1 MNEKVRLLR
10 EVGSV
15 VASDGGIPER
25 RTGTTE
31 SGPAD
36 SAPVTEQEALARVD
50 ELRAELALLRTILAL
65 TSARIAYVARD
76 GRILRATPAFARAAG
91 VEPGE
96 LIGRTIEQTKLPVEA
111 RQRVE
116 ALRAVVVDS
125 GKPARTTV
133 SVTHEGIT
141 RDTELVIQPAYGPAA
156 PIDGVVVTALDVTE
170 LSQAMRRVAQ
180 LDRVYAILSGTN
192 QAIVRIHDRD
202 QILQEA
208 CRIAAE
214 VGGFELAW
222 VGLVDPNGDVTVA
235 ARAGRAGAILDDL
248 VVSARDEPSGRGVV
262 GTAIREK
269 HSVVIDE
276 AVSDER
282 MAPWRA
288 QLIARGFS
296 AAAAFPL
303 SIAGSVVGAFAM
315 YSSQPG
321 YFDADEVRLFEELA
335 SDISLALESLEAERG
350 RTMAEQ
356 ALRDSEQRYRDLFEK
371 SPHSMWVY
379 DLEGLGFLA
388 VNDAALYEYGYS
400 RDEFLSMTLSDI
412 RPPEDI
418 PAMLATV
425 AAAGTAFRPRRT
437 WRHRRKDGS
446 IMDVEVTGHD
456 IEFHGRKGRL
466 IAVADVTDRK
476 RLQAQLSEATR
487 MEAMG
492 HLAGGIAHDFN
503 NLLTAVNGYAE
514 LLVAELGDSPM
525 AEDAR
530 QIRRAGQRA
539 AELTRQVLA
548 FARRQVLAPRAVDV
562 NNIVVGVSQMLGRLI
577 GEQIRLVTVLD
588 HEPAVI
594 IADPGQIEQVL
605 VNLGINARDAMPDGG
620 TLEIRVARIEDG
632 AALGRE
638 LDGPAVLLTVTDT
651 GSGMDAQTLARAFE
665 PFFTTKQAGSGT
677 GLGLATVHGI
687 VHQSS
692 GEVWAE
698 STVGRGTCV
707 SVLFRRVEAEPENIP
722 EPPIIKTP
730 AARSAT
736 VLVVEDEPGVRG
748 FVVATLE
755 RARYHVLVAGSPAEA
770 VALTEGLDDRIDVL
784 VTDLIMP
791 GTNGQVLA
799 ERLVARR
806 PSMRV
811 VLMSGYGASL
821 EASSE
826 GGYRFLAKPFGR
838 DDLIAVVATALAE
851 GEIARS

>member
-1 MNEKVRLLR
+1 MIRVRLSRQSGDLFER
-10 EVGSV
+10 L
-15 VASDGGIPER
+15 DGGSRSTQAGVEPDPGRGDAMTVRE
-25 RTGTTE
+25 
-31 SGPAD
+31 GPA
-36 SAPVTEQEALARVD
+36 SLEEMRS
-50 ELRAELALLRTILAL
+50 ELALLRTILAL
-65 TSARIAYVARD
+65 TSARIAYVAGD
-76 GRILRATPAFARAAG
+76 GTILGATPAFARASG
-91 VEPGE
+91 VEPGD
-96 LIGRTIEQTKLPVEA
+96 LIGRTIEQTELPAEA
-111 RQRVE
+111 RRSVE

-125 GKPARTTV
+125 GKPARTTI
-133 SVTHEGIT
+133 SITHEGIT

-156 PIDGVVVTALDVTE
+156 PIDGVVVTAWDVTE

-180 LDRVYAILSGTN
+180 LDRVHAILSGTN
-192 QAIVRIHDRD
+192 QAIVRIRDRD

-235 ARAGRAGAILDDL
+235 ARAGRAVAILDDL

-276 AVSDER
+276 AVSDVR

-288 QLIARGFS
+288 QLMARGFS

-303 SIAGSVVGAFAM
+303 SVVGAVVGAFAM

-321 YFDADEVRLFEELA
+321 YFDANEVHLFEELA
-335 SDISLALESLEAERG
+335 GDISFALESLEAERG

-371 SPHSMWVY
+371 NPHSMWVY
-379 DLEGLGFLA
+379 DLEGLEFLA

-412 RPPEDI
+412 RPTEDI
-418 PAMLATV
+418 PALLANV
-425 AAAGTAFRPRRT
+425 AAPGTGFRPRGT

-446 IMDVEVTGHD
+446 IMDVEVTAHD

-476 RLQAQLSEATR
+476 RLEAQLSEATR

-562 NNIVVGVSQMLGRLI
+562 NGVVGGVSQMLGRLI

-632 AALGRE
+632 AALCRE
-638 LDGPAVLLTVTDT
+638 MDGPAVLLTVTDT
-651 GSGMDAQTLARAFE
+651 GSGMDAETLARAFE

-722 EPPIIKTP
+722 EPPTIKP
-730 AARSAT
+730 PGASSAT

-755 RARYHVLVAGSPAEA
+755 RAQYHVLVAGSPAEA

-821 EASSE
+821 EASA
-826 GGYRFLAKPFGR
+826 GDGYRFLAKPFGR
-838 DDLIAVVATALAE
+838 DDLIAAVATALGE
-851 GEIARS
+851 GKMARS